1 MGAFG
6 ETRKFPRGQH
16 GKMRDRDELKLH
28 RRDNRKRRES
38 GKPEDLV
45 NRRARSGDSRQ
56 LGD

>member
-1 MGAFG
+1 
-6 ETRKFPRGQH
+6 
-16 GKMRDRDELKLH
+16 MRDRDELKLH